1 MNGGS
6 AWARAADKSPQN
18 ERFGTPS
25 VGRVPPRVFAL
36 VDPWWTLSNR
46 CPAGPVLTLFG
57 MATRSDAELQDQ
69 SIHVLWEFR
78 QLMRLAT
85 HLYDRRH
92 VGIVTMVEPLDA
104 AALESFC
111 LHARALVEFLW
122 RDRAHDS
129 RLGKND
135 AVAGDWFDTGSWRY
149 EPTLPPEVR
158 EVRRRTGF
166 ALAHI
171 SYKRI
176 NPNEVWGW
184 DHVGIAHRIAS
195 RFYTF
200 ASDAPAERVDPR
212 FYDEATRENLKFREH
227 MVEKEPGLLPASPEP
242 VGTPAHASLWIAP
255 RP

>member
-1 MNGGS
+1 
-6 AWARAADKSPQN
+6 
-18 ERFGTPS
+18 
-25 VGRVPPRVFAL
+25 
-36 VDPWWTLSNR
+36 
-46 CPAGPVLTLFG
+46 
-57 MATRSDAELQDQ
+57 
-69 SIHVLWEFR
+69 
-78 QLMRLAT
+78 MRLAT

-111 LHARALVEFLW
+111 LHARALVECLW

-158 EVRRRTGF
+158 EVSRRTGF

-176 NPNEVWGW
+176 NLNDVWGW
-184 DHVGIAHRIAS
+184 DQLALRTGSRLAS
-195 RFYTF
+195 TPSLRTRLLSVSIRGSTTKRRGRTLSS
-200 ASDAPAERVDPR
+200 ASTWWRRSQAC
-212 FYDEATRENLKFREH
+212 
-227 MVEKEPGLLPASPEP
+227 
-242 VGTPAHASLWIAP
+242 
-255 RP
+255 